1 MMKVYSGIT
10 FFRFFGML
18 LAIFCLSGTAVFAQ
32 DKNDKQYKKR
42 DFCSSNN
49 YSYNDKVS
57 YKETREMTMN
67 AGSLLNVD
75 GQRNGGIQIKG
86 ENRSDVLIRA
96 CVQTT
101 GATEQE
107 AQTIAKNIRIE
118 TSPNVRAENAPDDGI
133 WGVSY
138 EILVPRSTNLKLTAL
153 NGGISISGVEG
164 TMEFQTQNGGISLSN
179 VAGDVKGKT
188 KNGGVSVALSGS
200 SWKGS
205 RLDVETTN
213 GGVHLSI
220 PETYAARIE
229 TGTVNGGF
237 KSDIA
242 ALNVDRNQRARAVR
256 LNTEINGGG
265 APIRVI
271 TTNGGIKISSLVK
284 NL

>member
-1 MMKVYSGIT
+1 
-10 FFRFFGML
+10 
-18 LAIFCLSGTAVFAQ
+18 
-32 DKNDKQYKKR
+32 
-42 DFCSSNN
+42 
-49 YSYNDKVS
+49 
-57 YKETREMTMN
+57 MTMN

-118 TSPNVRAENAPDDGI
+118 TSPNVRAENAPNDGI

-205 RLDVETTN
+205 GLDVETTN

-242 ALNVDRNQRARAVR
+242 ALNIERNERTRAVR

-265 APIRVI
+265 APVRVV
-271 TTNGGIKISSLVK
+271 TTNGGVKISSFVK